1 MKSPFKTFGV
11 MIDMSRNAVMTTEGL
26 KDFMRLIRK
35 MGYNS
40 VMLYTEDT
48 YEVEDEPYFGY
59 MRGRYTMDE
68 MRELDNYAASIGIE
82 LIPCIQTLAHLNAI
96 FRWRKFEHDWDDI
109 LLVDSDRTYEL
120 IERMIST
127 LRKCFSSKRIH
138 VGMDEAF
145 MLGRGHHQ
153 DKFGPED
160 TISIMKRHLGRVC
173 DIARRHDFEVMMW
186 SDMFFSS
193 WNNRKYFI
201 PKCEMPKDVIDSIPE
216 GVTPVYWDYFHDTEE
231 EFAGMIEN
239 HKQLSKNTCF
249 AGGAWSWLGF
259 IPFNRRTLDT
269 MRPAFDAC
277 KKHGVDSVFLTMWG
291 DDGAEC
297 SKRSLLPSLY
307 YLAEYARG
315 NRDEENIKRGFMR
328 FSGIDF
334 DRFMQIDSP
343 NDILGLDK
351 YPKNPSKYMLYSDYF
366 NGFLDYTIKPEAAK
380 KYAEYAENLDAT
392 AKSSRKYGYIFKT
405 AARLCRVLEIK
416 YSLGYRTREAYLRGD
431 KETLRQLAE
440 NEYREVER
448 RIRAF
453 ASAFSEQW
461 MRENKPHGFDVQD
474 MRLGGLI
481 HRTAACRKRIIDY
494 VNGKTDK
501 IDELC
506 EQILPFGEKET
517 SITLTKAS
525 VASTVNVV

>member
-11 MIDMSRNAVMTTEGL
+11 MIDMSRNAVMTVDGL
-26 KDFMRLIRK
+26 KDYMRLLRK

-48 YEVEDEPYFGY
+48 YEVEGEPYFGY

-68 MRELDNYAASIGIE
+68 MRDLDSYAASIGIE

-109 LLVDSDRTYEL
+109 LLVDCDRTYEL
-120 IERMIST
+120 IEKMIST
-127 LRKCFSSKRIH
+127 LRSCFSSKRIH
-138 VGMDEAF
+138 VGMDEAY

-153 DKFGPED
+153 DIYGPED
-160 TISIMKRHLGRVC
+160 TVSIMKRHLGRVC
-173 DIARRHDFEVMMW
+173 EIARRHDFEVMIW
-186 SDMFFSS
+186 SDMFFTP
-193 WNNRKYFI
+193 WNNRKYFS
-201 PKCEMPKDVIDSIPE
+201 PKCEMPKEVINSIPAD
-216 GVTPVYWDYFHDTEE
+216 VTPVYWDYFHDTEE
-231 EFAGMIEN
+231 DFAGMIEN

-269 MRPAFDAC
+269 MRPAIDAC
-277 KKHGVDSVFLTMWG
+277 KKHNVDSVFLTMWG

-297 SKRSLLPSLY
+297 SKRALLPSLY

-315 NRDEENIKRGFMR
+315 NKDEEKIKRGFKR
-328 FSGIDF
+328 LSGIDF
-334 DRFMQIDSP
+334 DDFMKIDTP

-351 YPKNPSKYMLYSDYF
+351 HPKNPSKYMLYSDCF
-366 NGFLDYTIKPEAAK
+366 NGFLDYTVKPEAAE
-380 KYAEYAENLDAT
+380 KYADF
-392 AKSSRKYGYIFKT
+392 AKELWAVARSSRKYGYIFKT
-405 AARLCRVLEIK
+405 AARLCEALEIK
-416 YSLGYRTREAYLRGD
+416 YSLGYKTRLAYQKNDKVALRT
-431 KETLRQLAE
+431 LAE
-440 NEYREVER
+440 NEYRILDGR
-448 RIRAF
+448 LRAF
-453 ASAFSEQW
+453 TKAFREQW

-481 HRTAACRKRIIDY
+481 ERTDACRRRILDY
-494 VNGKTDK
+494 INGKIDK

-506 EQILPFGEKET
+506 EEILPFGEKET
-517 SITLTKAS
+517 SIALTKAS
-525 VASTVNVV
+525 VAATVNVV

>member
-1 MKSPFKTFGV
+1 
-11 MIDMSRNAVMTTEGL
+11 
-26 KDFMRLIRK
+26 
-35 MGYNS
+35 
-40 VMLYTEDT
+40 
-48 YEVEDEPYFGY
+48 
-59 MRGRYTMDE
+59 
-68 MRELDNYAASIGIE
+68 
-82 LIPCIQTLAHLNAI
+82 
-96 FRWRKFEHDWDDI
+96 
-109 LLVDSDRTYEL
+109 
-120 IERMIST
+120 
-127 LRKCFSSKRIH
+127 
-138 VGMDEAF
+138 
-145 MLGRGHHQ
+145 
-153 DKFGPED
+153 
-160 TISIMKRHLGRVC
+160 
-173 DIARRHDFEVMMW
+173 
-186 SDMFFSS
+186 
-193 WNNRKYFI
+193 
-201 PKCEMPKDVIDSIPE
+201 
-216 GVTPVYWDYFHDTEE
+216 
-231 EFAGMIEN
+231 
-239 HKQLSKNTCF
+239 
-249 AGGAWSWLGF
+249 
-259 IPFNRRTLDT
+259 
-269 MRPAFDAC
+269 MRPALDAC

-315 NRDEENIKRGFMR
+315 NKDEENIKRGFMR

-380 KYAEYAENLDAT
+380 KYAEYAENLDTT
-392 AKSSRKYGYIFKT
+392 AKKSRKYGYIFKT
-405 AARLCRVLEIK
+405 AAKLCRVLEIK

-431 KETLRQLAE
+431 KDTLRQLAE

-506 EQILPFGEKET
+506 EKILPFGEKET
-517 SITLTKAS
+517 SITLTTAS
-525 VASTVNVV
+525 AASTVNVV